1 MWLFP
6 FPALP
11 LCPHP
16 LLRVPGTQICC
27 LFLHSAANPFSH
39 WLHVPQTIAP
49 DKHRIKS
56 ERGFLDR
63 TPNTDAGEARLIQT
77 RRLLLNMITWIK
89 LSEMLWNFLA
99 GLQHQR
105 GDDETR
111 LTGSVYPTPH
121 STSSW
126 PVAHRCN
133 VVGTITARPATNW
146 GRANRLGCCFTG
158 SLKKKSIKMSF
169 TKSNSSCHVE
179 EMLTPSLEKVL
190 TSWVVIYL

>member
-1 MWLFP
+1 
-6 FPALP
+6 
-11 LCPHP
+11 
-16 LLRVPGTQICC
+16 
-27 LFLHSAANPFSH
+27 
-39 WLHVPQTIAP
+39 
-49 DKHRIKS
+49 
-56 ERGFLDR
+56 
-63 TPNTDAGEARLIQT
+63 
-77 RRLLLNMITWIK
+77 MITWIK

-146 GRANRLGCCFTG
+146 GRASRLGCCFTG

-179 EMLTPSLEKVL
+179 EMLTPSLKKFWRHEWWYICNVPLIKKKQIRYRPN
-190 TSWVVIYL
+190 SHGGHFPSDIWKSYKRIYLTNSYDCTTFLLISTWKDSWH